1 MLLAIFSIVADI
13 VESGKG
19 RQVVG
24 AEFLRKKSDSI
35 IHCTLHF
42 SSIKTRDCNKHHVAW
57 KFALG

>member
-1 MLLAIFSIVADI
+1 MLLAIFSTMADT

-24 AEFLRKKSDSI
+24 AESLRKESDSI

-42 SSIKTRDCNKHHVAW
+42 SIINTRDCNKHHVAW